1 MVKSNDMS
9 QKEDKAR
16 IYNSK
21 EWKLVRLA
29 KIERNP
35 LCEVCESKGKI
46 VPAQAV
52 HHIIPIE
59 TATDYD
65 HMRDLAF
72 RYSNLMSVCYICH
85 SDIHKA
91 MNSRTREGHQRAT
104 STAVE
109 RWAQARQPKGQ
120 GDETDCKEM

>member
-1 MVKSNDMS
+1 MS

-21 EWKLVRLA
+21 EWRLVRLA
-29 KIERNP
+29 KLQRNP
-35 LCEVCESKGKI
+35 LCEVCMSKDKI

-59 TATDYD
+59 TATDFA
-65 HMRDLAF
+65 HMKDLAF
-72 RYSNLMSVCYICH
+72 RYNNLMSVCYACH

-91 MNSRTREGHQRAT
+91 MNSRTKEGHQRAT
-104 STAVE
+104 ATAIE
-109 RWAQARQPKGQ
+109 RWAQARQTSSVK
-120 GDETDCKEM
+120 DCEYTEG